1 MSNGKFHLILI
12 LSLGLSL
19 GVVANAQN
27 WPSFRGE
34 FARGVTDGQDLP
46 LVWDVE
52 SGRNVRWKTAIPGM
66 GHSSPI
72 VWGDR
77 VFVTAAVSPEL
88 PPLVLGDEG
97 GIDLAQEGAVHSW
110 RLYSLDKR
118 TGRILWFREAF
129 SGKPRAARHVKASQ
143 ANATPV
149 TDGKSVVG
157 IFGSQGLAVFD
168 FDGNLKWKVD
178 LGVLDPGLFGDK
190 SSQWGHA
197 SSPILYR
204 GLVFVQVDRHN
215 ESYLAAFNLETGEKA
230 WSVARDE
237 KPVWATPTLHE
248 SPERAELI
256 VVGGDYDRG
265 YDPVTGSELWRFAR
279 DYEVKTPTPFV
290 AGNLV
295 VLAGGYR
302 GQPLY
307 ALRVGAVGDISASR
321 EQGRGEFL
329 AWTSEPGGPY
339 TSTPLAYG
347 ELLYFVRNTGILTVL
362 SLESG
367 DRIYRQ
373 RMESAYSASPV
384 ASDGRIYLIGEEG
397 VISIVQAGREFKLL
411 GSNDMGE
418 PCMATPA
425 ISEGTLFLRTRSSL
439 YALAEEAARN

>member
-1 MSNGKFHLILI
+1 MGNDRFHAIVI
-12 LSLGLSL
+12 LSLVFSL
-19 GVVANAQN
+19 GAAADAQN

-34 FARGVTDGQDLP
+34 FARGVADGRGLP
-46 LVWDVE
+46 LVWHVE
-52 SGRNVRWKTAIPGM
+52 SGKNVRWKTEIPGM

-77 VFVTAAVSPEL
+77 VFVTTAVGSGL
-88 PPLVLGDEG
+88 PPLVLGDAG
-97 GIDLAQEGAVHSW
+97 GIDLAQEGEVHSW
-110 RLYSLDKR
+110 RLYSLDKH
-118 TGRILWFREAF
+118 TGKILWFREAF

-149 TDGKSVVG
+149 TDGKSVAG
-157 IFGSQGLAVFD
+157 IFGSEGLAVFD
-168 FDGNLKWKVD
+168 FDGNLKWQVD
-178 LGVLDPGLFGDK
+178 LGVLDPGLYGNK
-190 SSQWGHA
+190 SSQWGHS

-204 GLVFVQVDRHN
+204 GLVFVQVDRHDD
-215 ESYLAAFNLETGEKA
+215 SYLAAFNLETGEKV

-248 SPERAELI
+248 SPERTELI

-265 YDPVTGSELWRFAR
+265 YDPETGRELWRFAR
-279 DYEVKTPTPFV
+279 DYEVKTPTPIV
-290 AGNLV
+290 AGDLV

-307 ALRVGAVGDISASR
+307 ALRVGAVGDISASK
-321 EQGRGEFL
+321 EQGQREYL
-329 AWTSEPGGPY
+329 AWMSEPGGPY

-373 RMESAYSASPV
+373 RMESTYSASPV
-384 ASDGRIYLIGEEG
+384 VSDGRIYLTGEEG
-397 VISIVQAGREFKLL
+397 AISIVKAGREYELL

-425 ISEGTLFLRTRSSL
+425 ISGDTLFLRTRSSL
-439 YALAEEAARN
+439 YALTEETAPN

>member
-1 MSNGKFHLILI
+1 MGNGKFHLILI
-12 LSLGLSL
+12 LPLGFSLGAA
-19 GVVANAQN
+19 VVAQN

-34 FARGVTDGQDLP
+34 FARGVADGQDLP

-77 VFVTAAVSPEL
+77 IFVTTAVGSEP

-97 GIDLAQEGAVHSW
+97 GIDLAQEGAHSW

-118 TGRILWFREAF
+118 TGKILWFQEAF
-129 SGKPRAARHVKASQ
+129 SGEPRAVRHVKASQ

-168 FDGNLKWKVD
+168 FEGNLKWKVD

-197 SSPILYR
+197 SSPILYG
-204 GLVFVQVDRHN
+204 GLVFVQVDRHDD
-215 ESYLAAFNLETGEKA
+215 SYLAAFQLETGEKA

-248 SPERAELI
+248 SPERTELI

-265 YDPVTGSELWRFAR
+265 YDPTTGRELWRFAR

-307 ALRVGAVGDISASR
+307 ALRVGAVGDISASK
-321 EQGRGEFL
+321 EPGRSEYL
-329 AWTSEPGGPY
+329 AWMSEPGGPY
-339 TSTPLAYG
+339 TSTPVAYG
-347 ELLYFVRNTGILTVL
+347 ELLYLVRNTGILTVL

-373 RMESAYSASPV
+373 RMESNYSASPV
-384 ASDGRIYLIGEEG
+384 ASDGRIYLTGEEG

-411 GSNDMGE
+411 GSNNMGE

-439 YALAEEAARN
+439 YALAEEAARK